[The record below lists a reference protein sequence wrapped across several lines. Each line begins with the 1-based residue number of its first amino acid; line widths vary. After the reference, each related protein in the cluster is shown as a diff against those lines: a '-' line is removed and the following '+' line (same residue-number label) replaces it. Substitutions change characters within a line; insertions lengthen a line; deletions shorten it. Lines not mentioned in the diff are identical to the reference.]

1 MERVIRA
8 RSFTLTKTF
17 YVDGVATDP
26 TGTPTV
32 TITRSDGTA
41 VTAGSVVNETPVGE
55 FSVTVTAANN
65 LLLDTLRV
73 DWAAVVNGVEQEHVD
88 IVEVAGDV
96 LFTVAEARA
105 VKPLES
111 TTVYTTAKIVA
122 MRTLVEQA
130 FEAALGYAL
139 VPRFK
144 LEVFTPD
151 GGVALWSRVPLVG
164 NVPGTGIPFVTS
176 VRSAVVDGTAVTAA
190 DVIPDTIGFVYDNGW
205 GSVRRS
211 VTIGYEHGAQYPP
224 ERVRR
229 AALFEARYRLIQAN
243 SPTDDRAV
251 RLDTE
256 QGSYALQQ
264 PGRGG
269 QSFYLP
275 ESDAVVKDYGLN
287 VGVA

>member
-1 MERVIRA
+1 VERIVRG
-8 RSFTLTKTF
+8 RSATLTKVFST
-17 YVDGVATDP
+17 AP
-26 TGTPTV
+26 SGTPTV
-32 TITRSDGTA
+32 AVTRVSDGT
-41 VTAGSVVNETPVGE
+41 V
-55 FSVTVTAANN
+55 VTVGGVTGATDTWSYTIPASSNT
-65 LLLDTLRV
+65 LLDTYTETWTATV
-73 DWAAVVNGVEQEHVD
+73 GGTAQSFIDH
-88 IVEVAGDV
+88 IEVAGDV
-96 LFTVAEARA
+96 LFTLAEARA
-105 VKPLES
+105 VKPLEV
-111 TTVYTTAKIVA
+111 TGTYTDAKIQD

-144 LEVFTPD
+144 LEMFTPD
-151 GGVALWSRVPLVG
+151 GGAALWSRVPLVG

-176 VRSAVVDGTAVTAA
+176 VRSAVIDGTAITAA

-211 VTIGYEHGAQYPP
+211 VVLGFEHGAQYPP
-224 ERVRR
+224 ERIRR

-269 QSFYLP
+269 QHMYLP
-275 ESDAVVKDYGLN
+275 ESDACCQDYGLN
-287 VGVA
+287 AGVA